1 MIEINVK
8 SEKAKYQAEYDAY
21 IRQLQELEV
30 QRAQL
35 VQAIQER
42 RGILIF
48 LESLNTHREK
58 VGDIR

>member
-1 MIEINVK
+1 MAEIDVTK
-8 SEKAKYQAEYDAY
+8 ETTKYQAEMDSYVRA
-21 IRQLQELEV
+21 LQELEA

-48 LESLNTHREK
+48 LSSLDQHQP
-58 VGDIR
+58 